1 VKRVTT
7 AGDLRFDRDGA
18 LLFGGVLSAAEAAAL
33 ADRLE
38 PQITG
43 RPGTRLKVE
52 PDVAT
57 LLAADGAVG
66 RVAAGLIGPDAIP
79 VRAVLFDKSP
89 GANWIV
95 AWHQDRTIPVRE
107 RDETPGFGPW
117 STKDGVLHVAP
128 PITVLE
134 GMVTLRLHLDP
145 VDADN
150 APLVVALGS
159 HRFGYVQANEAAAR
173 AAHCAALVC
182 KAAAG
187 DVWAYSTPILHMS
200 ARSVGER
207 RRRVLQVDYA
217 AAPLPEPLQWRGIGA

>member
-18 LLFGGVLSAAEAAAL
+18 LLFGGVLSAAEVAAL

-89 GANWIV
+89 DANWIV

-107 RDETPGFGPW
+107 R
-117 STKDGVLHVAP
+117 
-128 PITVLE
+128 
-134 GMVTLRLHLDP
+134 RR
-145 VDADN
+145 DAR
-150 APLVVALGS
+150 ASGRGRPRTASCTS
-159 HRFGYVQANEAAAR
+159 HR
-173 AAHCAALVC
+173 
-182 KAAAG
+182 
-187 DVWAYSTPILHMS
+187 
-200 ARSVGER
+200 RS
-207 RRRVLQVDYA
+207 QC
-217 AAPLPEPLQWRGIGA
+217 WRGWSP